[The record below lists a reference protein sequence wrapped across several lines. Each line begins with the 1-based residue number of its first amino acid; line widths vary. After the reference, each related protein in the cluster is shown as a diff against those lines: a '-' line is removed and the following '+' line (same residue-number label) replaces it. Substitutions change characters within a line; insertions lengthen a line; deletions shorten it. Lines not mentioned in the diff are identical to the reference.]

1 MREIVVED
9 YNRKLKPSVYGEAR
23 SVLDRLFAENKLER
37 ILLVLPPDFDEEFF
51 NFNVGKRGRY
61 TNFPPYGLGLLA
73 AHLLKNGYDVKI
85 INLNNK
91 ILKKCREAETKKD
104 FNFTSIWKKF
114 LKEEILNYKPHLI
127 ACTCMFSKTH
137 DSAKNVCE
145 EIKLNF
151 PEIPLGIGGVHITN
165 SLQRDK
171 TKEKIFFDF
180 SKVDFFFTYEGE
192 KSLVDFV
199 KIVNKEIS
207 IEEISQIYIK
217 NFDDY
222 IVFKILKRPEAHDLN
237 ILPSYHL
244 MEIEELSKWGT
255 IGAFGFLRKD
265 KAKIATVLANRGC
278 RARCTFCSVR
288 NFNGLGLRTRSINSV
303 IEELKKLRFEYNINH
318 FLWLDDD
325 FLYNKPK
332 SIKLFNEIIKN
343 NIDIT
348 WECSNGVIS
357 ASCTDEVIS
366 AAQDSGCNGLVLG
379 MESWE

>member
-1 MREIVVED
+1 
-9 YNRKLKPSVYGEAR
+9 
-23 SVLDRLFAENKLER
+23 
-37 ILLVLPPDFDEEFF
+37 
-51 NFNVGKRGRY
+51 
-61 TNFPPYGLGLLA
+61 
-73 AHLLKNGYDVKI
+73 VKI

-288 NFNGLGLRTRSINSV
+288 NFNGLGL
-303 IEELKKLRFEYNINH
+303 
-318 FLWLDDD
+318 
-325 FLYNKPK
+325 
-332 SIKLFNEIIKN
+332 
-343 NIDIT
+343 
-348 WECSNGVIS
+348 
-357 ASCTDEVIS
+357 
-366 AAQDSGCNGLVLG
+366 
-379 MESWE
+379 